1 MDKDLEIKR
10 LQNHLEGLISCI
22 NSSLHFDDQDVVS
35 KSMILAY
42 EHVLCYMKSH
52 DLV

>member
-10 LQNHLEGLISCI
+10 LQNHLQGLINCI
-22 NSSLHFDDQDVVS
+22 NSSLSFDNNDVVS
-35 KSMILAY
+35 KSMVLAY